1 VAEYDADELADDS
14 DDEKKIEKAEKAAE
28 RKAAMTARKK
38 RSRSA
43 QQQQP
48 GNFVG
53 HETSLLQNPQTGRWM
68 ATDCVFLVA
77 KRAQFQARAPV
88 STVGSLA
95 TLDGIVLKH
104 LVELL
109 QQLSSILLNVKY
121 TMTDVYD
128 LLPVGAGM

>member
-1 VAEYDADELADDS
+1 MAEYDTDKLADDS

-53 HETSLLQNPQTGRWM
+53 HETHLLQNPQTGRQM
-68 ATDCVFLVA
+68 ATDCVSWSPSAPSFRRGRLFLLWGV
-77 KRAQFQARAPV
+77 R
-88 STVGSLA
+88 SL
-95 TLDGIVLKH
+95 
-104 LVELL
+104 
-109 QQLSSILLNVKY
+109 
-121 TMTDVYD
+121 
-128 LLPVGAGM
+128 